1 MVENKEKVLVLGF
14 NSRPLVYSLNKAG
27 YDVYAVDFFGD
38 LDLSPYV
45 KDSIILTKRL
55 GSSYDLLKDNF
66 SNYLIDFTMELL
78 QKYDDIDYLIIGS
91 GFDDAL
97 KERKILTKK
106 IEDLKFP
113 VLNLNNSI
121 EVIEQARD
129 LRFIY
134 SLLSSHGYKIP
145 KTFNLEDYRD
155 HEAPKPKGLDFPI
168 ILKKTKSSGGL
179 NVFQIENEGD
189 FELRINILASKNR
202 GELSSWVIQEYL
214 KGLPVSCTTIS
225 NGVNSEVIS
234 VNRQIIGLNFLNP
247 PHKYMYCGNV
257 VPGRLLD
264 DDIKLIKEI
273 STFLTNKLRLNGIN
287 GFDFVLKNHY
297 PYLMEINPRI
307 PGSIRASEE
316 VLNLNLLDLHIKS
329 FFPKFWKDIKLTLNS
344 IKLYGFC
351 TKLIFYAPKKL
362 TKHQINSI
370 NALECIHDKSDPQYP
385 VNKNEPVCTILY
397 KDASFAKSFFGA
409 LKIANKIKDIIN

>member
-1 MVENKEKVLVLGF
+1 
-14 NSRPLVYSLNKAG
+14 VYSLYEAG
-27 YDVYAVDFFGD
+27 YKVYVIDFFGD

-55 GSSYDLLKDNF
+55 GSSYDVLKDNF
-66 SNYLIDFTMELL
+66 SNYLIDFTLELL
-78 QKYDDIDYLIIGS
+78 KKYNDIDFIIIGS
-91 GFDDAL
+91 GLDDAL
-97 KERKILTKK
+97 KERKTLAKK

-113 VLNLNNSI
+113 VLNLNNSVETI
-121 EVIEQARD
+121 EKARD
-129 LRFIY
+129 LRFVY
-134 SLLSSHGYKIP
+134 SLLSSKGYKIP
-145 KTFNLEDYRD
+145 KTLNLEEYMGSK
-155 HEAPKPKGLDFPI
+155 APKRKDLEYPI

-179 NVFQIENEGD
+179 NVFQIENED
-189 FELRINILASKNR
+189 ELELRINILASKNK

-214 KGLPVSCTTIS
+214 KGLSVSCTTIS
-225 NGVNSEVIS
+225 SGVNSEVIS

-247 PHKYMYCGNV
+247 PHKYMYCGNI

-264 DDIKLIKEI
+264 NDIKLIKEI
-273 STFLTNKLRLNGIN
+273 SLFLTNKLELKGIN

-316 VLNLNLLDLHIKS
+316 VLNLNLLDLYIKS

-344 IKLYGFC
+344 TKLCGFC
-351 TKLIFYAPKKL
+351 TKLIFYAPKKI
-362 TKHQINSI
+362 TKQQINSI
-370 NALECIHDKSDPQYP
+370 NSLECIHDKSDPQFP

-397 KDASFAKSFFGA
+397 KDISFAKSFFGA
-409 LKIANKIKDIIN
+409 LKIANKIKDIIS